1 VKELVALARQ
11 MPGKLTFASSGNGSS
26 VHLAGELLNTVA
38 GIDML
43 HVPFKGV
50 VQALTDVVGGRVDM
64 MFIGVSGALPHI
76 KAGKLRALAVAS
88 PARAQNLPGVPT
100 MAEAGFPGFEVPS
113 NFGILAP
120 AGTPKGVITKL
131 HAVLA
136 EALQTQEM
144 KTRFVAVGVEPVT
157 NTPEE
162 FALYIRSE
170 IAKWAKVARAAK
182 LEPL

>member
-1 VKELVALARQ
+1 
-11 MPGKLTFASSGNGSS
+11 
-26 VHLAGELLNTVA
+26 
-38 GIDML
+38 ML
-43 HVPFKGV
+43 HVPYKGV

-76 KAGKLRALAVAS
+76 KAGRVRALAVAS
-88 PARAQNLPGVPT
+88 PARAQNLPAVPT

-120 AGTPKGVITKL
+120 AGTPQPVIAKL
-131 HAVLA
+131 HAVLS
-136 EALQTQEM
+136 EALQTQDM
-144 KTRFVAVGVEPVT
+144 KARFAALGVEPMT

-162 FALYIRSE
+162 FARAIRSD
-170 IAKWAKVARAAK
+170 IAKWSKVAKAAK